1 MRALA
6 AVLVLAVAAP
16 AFADDARMKE
26 GEARYQNQEYR
37 LAIESFDAVVHD
49 PVVTRDERARAYEYL
64 GMSWLILGKKPKAR
78 AAFEELFAIDPH
90 YTLSD
95 PSHSPKLR
103 EFFEEVRSSFVP
115 GYGKSEGE
123 AELEHSAPAGATAG
137 RPLEMEVVVIR
148 GAPLV
153 RAVTLYARRQGL
165 LAYGS
170 APMHGD
176 ANRWKLSYAPPREV
190 ADYTL
195 EYYVEARDDKGRVV
209 ARVASPERPI
219 PMPVRGVP
227 IVTGPQPWFK
237 RWYVWAAVGAVVA
250 GGAVVGAVAGPGD
263 NAANGSLRRGT
274 VSRGGS
280 FCGRVIAGGT
290 SCAAQRAYRSRSR
303 SRWRAT
309 TTFSRAWPTTCRR
322 AESSSPR

>member
-1 MRALA
+1 VRA
-6 AVLVLAVAAP
+6 LVLALITAIALP
-16 AFADDARMKE
+16 AFADNPQDAVRARMTE
-26 GEARYQNQEYR
+26 GEQRYQNQEYR
-37 LAIESFDAVVHD
+37 AAIEAFDAVVHD
-49 PVVTRDERARAYEYL
+49 PIAARADRARAYEYL

-78 AAFEELFAIDPH
+78 AAFEELLAIDPH

-115 GYGKSEGE
+115 GYGRSAGE

-137 RPLEMEVVVIR
+137 RPLEMQVVVIR

-165 LAYGS
+165 LEWAT
-170 APMHGD
+170 APMRGD
-176 ANRWKLSYAPPREV
+176 ANRWKLSYAPPRDV

-219 PMPVRGVP
+219 SLPVHGVP
-227 IVTGPQPWFK
+227 AVAVGPTPWFK

-250 GGAVVGAVAGPGD
+250 GGAVAGAVVGTAERAPR
-263 NAANGSLRRGT
+263 GSLPPGT
-274 VSRGGS
+274 VSLGLR
-280 FCGRVIAGGT
+280 F
-290 SCAAQRAYRSRSR
+290 
-303 SRWRAT
+303 
-309 TTFSRAWPTTCRR
+309 
-322 AESSSPR
+322 

>member
-1 MRALA
+1 
-6 AVLVLAVAAP
+6 
-16 AFADDARMKE
+16 
-26 GEARYQNQEYR
+26 
-37 LAIESFDAVVHD
+37 FDAVVHD
-49 PVVTRDERARAYEYL
+49 PIAARADRARAYEYL

-78 AAFEELFAIDPH
+78 AAFEELLAIDPH

-103 EFFEEVRSSFVP
+103 EFFEQVRSSFVP

-123 AELEHSAPAGATAG
+123 AELEHDAPTGATAG
-137 RPLEMEVVVIR
+137 RPLEMHVVVIR

-165 LAYGS
+165 LEYAA
-170 APMHGD
+170 APMRGEGG
-176 ANRWKLSYAPPREV
+176 RWKLSYAPARDV

-219 PMPVRGVP
+219 PLAVHGVP
-227 IVTGPQPWFK
+227 ASLGPTPWYK

-250 GGAVVGAVAGPGD
+250 GGAIAGAVAGTAEKAPK
-263 NAANGSLRRGT
+263 GSLPPGT
-274 VSRGGS
+274 VTLGLR
-280 FCGRVIAGGT
+280 F
-290 SCAAQRAYRSRSR
+290 
-303 SRWRAT
+303 
-309 TTFSRAWPTTCRR
+309 
-322 AESSSPR
+322 

>member
-1 MRALA
+1 MRQRRPPSAVRRPLLA
-6 AVLVLAVAAP
+6 MLILFAA
-16 AFADDARMKE
+16 AGIARADDGRMRE

-49 PVVTRDERARAYEYL
+49 PVVTREERARAYEYL

-78 AAFEELFAIDPH
+78 AAFEELLAIDPH

-115 GYGKSEGE
+115 GYGKSAGE
-123 AELEHSAPAGATAG
+123 AELEHSAPTGATAG
-137 RPLEMEVVVIR
+137 RRLEMAVVVIR

-153 RAVTLYARRQGL
+153 SAVTLYARRQGL
-165 LAYGS
+165 LEYGT
-170 APMHGD
+170 APLAGD
-176 ANRWKLSYAPPREV
+176 ANRWKLSYAPPRDV

-219 PMPVRGVP
+219 PLPVHGVP
-227 IVTGPQPWFK
+227 VVAAGPPPWYK

-250 GGAVVGAVAGPGD
+250 GGAVAGAVVGTAERAPK
-263 NAANGSLRRGT
+263 GSLPPGT
-274 VSRGGS
+274 VSLGLR
-280 FCGRVIAGGT
+280 F
-290 SCAAQRAYRSRSR
+290 
-303 SRWRAT
+303 
-309 TTFSRAWPTTCRR
+309 
-322 AESSSPR
+322 

>member
-26 GEARYQNQEYR
+26 GLERYQNQEYR
-37 LAIESFDAVVHD
+37 VAVELFDAVVHD

-123 AELEHSAPAGATAG
+123 AELEHAAPTGATAG
-137 RPLEMEVVVIR
+137 RPLEMEAVVIR

-165 LAYGS
+165 LAYAT

-176 ANRWKLSYAPPREV
+176 ANRWKLSYAPPRDTT
-190 ADYTL
+190 DYTL

-219 PMPVRGVP
+219 PLPVHGVP
-227 IVTGPQPWFK
+227 IVVGPTPWFK
-237 RWYVWAAVGAVVA
+237 RWYVWAVVGAVVA
-250 GGAVVGAVAGPGD
+250 GGAVAGAVAGTAEKAPK
-263 NAANGSLRRGT
+263 GSLPPGT
-274 VSRGGS
+274 VSLGLS
-280 FCGRVIAGGT
+280 F
-290 SCAAQRAYRSRSR
+290 
-303 SRWRAT
+303 
-309 TTFSRAWPTTCRR
+309 
-322 AESSSPR
+322 

>member
-1 MRALA
+1 MSRQPSAISRQLGLALVMLLSA
-6 AVLVLAVAAP
+6 SAW
-16 AFADDARMKE
+16 ADDARMKE
-26 GEARYQNQEYR
+26 GELRYQNQEYR
-37 LAIESFDAVVHD
+37 VAVELFDAVVHD

-123 AELEHSAPAGATAG
+123 AELEHSAPTGATAG

-148 GAPLV
+148 GAQLV
-153 RAVTLYARRQGL
+153 HAVTLYARRQGL
-165 LAYGS
+165 LAYGN
-170 APMHGD
+170 APMRGD
-176 ANRWKLSYAPPREV
+176 ANRWRLSYAPPREV

-227 IVTGPQPWFK
+227 IVIGPTPWYK

-250 GGAVVGAVAGPGD
+250 GGAVVGAVAGTAEKAPK
-263 NAANGSLRRGT
+263 GSLPPGT
-274 VSRGGS
+274 VSLGLS
-280 FCGRVIAGGT
+280 F
-290 SCAAQRAYRSRSR
+290 
-303 SRWRAT
+303 
-309 TTFSRAWPTTCRR
+309 
-322 AESSSPR
+322 